1 MSSKSTAVK
10 RIMADVRELERH
22 PSSRYSAAPLESN
35 CFEWHFTI
43 RGPSGSDFEGGI
55 YHGRIILPPE
65 YPFKPPNIIFLT
77 KNGRFE
83 VGTKICLSISAY
95 HEETWQPAW
104 GVRTMLE
111 AIISFFPS
119 EGGGAIGALE
129 WTKEERQRLAKEVRG
144 RGRGRA
150 WCPGGDPALS
160 LACDFLT

>member
-1 MSSKSTAVK
+1 MNTRNTAIK

-22 PSSRYSAAPLESN
+22 PSSRYSATPLEDN
-35 CFEWHFTI
+35 MFEWHFTI

-55 YHGRIILPPE
+55 YHGRILLPAE

-104 GVRTMLE
+104 GGVYVCPMCEHLLCWFGFTY
-111 AIISFFPS
+111 I
-119 EGGGAIGALE
+119 
-129 WTKEERQRLAKEVRG
+129 RL
-144 RGRGRA
+144 
-150 WCPGGDPALS
+150 LS
-160 LACDFLT
+160 LNTVLTISNIRSHRHYYTHYPPI